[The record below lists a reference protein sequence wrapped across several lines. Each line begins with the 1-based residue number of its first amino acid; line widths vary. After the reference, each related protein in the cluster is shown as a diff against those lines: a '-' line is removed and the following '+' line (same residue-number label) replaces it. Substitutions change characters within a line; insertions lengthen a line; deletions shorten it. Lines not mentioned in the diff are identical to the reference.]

1 MDDLHPS
8 ASFDFVISGAPV
20 SVFLLVDG
28 TDVFSAL
35 KGFDSWHP
43 YDENDLADIAQM
55 FAEVSAKAAQLK
67 ADLLLS
73 SR

>member
-1 MDDLHPS
+1 MDDLKPS
-8 ASFDFVISGAPV
+8 ASFDFVIAGEPV

-35 KGFDSWHP
+35 KGFDQWYP

>member
-1 MDDLHPS
+1 MDDLYPS
-8 ASFDFVISGAPV
+8 ASFDFVIAGAPV

-35 KGFDSWHP
+35 KGFDQWHP

>member
-1 MDDLHPS
+1 MDDLKPS
-8 ASFDFVISGAPV
+8 ASFDFVIAGSSV
-20 SVFLLVDG
+20 TVFLLVDG

-35 KGFDSWHP
+35 KGFDQWHP

-55 FAEVSAKAAQLK
+55 FAKVSAKAAQLK
-67 ADLLLS
+67 ADLLTS

>member
-1 MDDLHPS
+1 MDDLKPS
-8 ASFDFVISGAPV
+8 ASFDFVIAGSPV
-20 SVFLLVDG
+20 TVFLLVDG

-35 KGFDSWHP
+35 KGFDQWHP

-55 FAEVSAKAAQLK
+55 FAKVSAKAAQLK
-67 ADLLLS
+67 ADLLTS

>member
-1 MDDLHPS
+1 MDDLKPS
-8 ASFDFVISGAPV
+8 ASFDFVIAGEPV

-35 KGFDSWHP
+35 KGFDQWHP

-55 FAEVSAKAAQLK
+55 FAKVSAKAAQLK
-67 ADLLLS
+67 ADLLAS

>member
-1 MDDLHPS
+1 MDDLKPS
-8 ASFDFVISGAPV
+8 ASFDFVIAGAPV

-28 TDVFSAL
+28 TDVFTAL

-55 FAEVSAKAAQLK
+55 FAKVSSKAAQLK
-67 ADLLLS
+67 ADLLTS

>member
-1 MDDLHPS
+1 MDDLKPS
-8 ASFDFVISGAPV
+8 ASFDFFIAGSPV
-20 SVFLLVDG
+20 TVFLLVDG

-35 KGFDSWHP
+35 KAFDQWHP

-55 FAEVSAKAAQLK
+55 FAKVSAKAAQLK
-67 ADLLLS
+67 ADLLTS